1 MWHPQRKLWGTNG
14 ASDLEIKWD
23 FLVGQYL
30 LEPHQPIK
38 PWVYGHEYLFTRYPL
53 ETTKF
58 WNLVYLFTP
67 EAWMWTF
74 ISILTIILVLYLAR
88 ILSKKLGVI
97 TEPTPILFNHCFL
110 FHGLCSWGSGGRFKF
125 RKKITICCEILK
137 FLSAKVLCSNMRGI
151 GIYIFWPETEIF
163 GHFFQVRWPLLF

>member
-1 MWHPQRKLWGTNG
+1 M
-14 ASDLEIKWD
+14 EIKWD

-88 ILSKKLGVI
+88 ILSEKLGLSGDS
-97 TEPTPILFNHCFL
+97 TEEIILFPFRFL
-110 FHGLCSWGSGGRFKF
+110 KLNK
-125 RKKITICCEILK
+125 
-137 FLSAKVLCSNMRGI
+137 
-151 GIYIFWPETEIF
+151 
-163 GHFFQVRWPLLF
+163 